1 MRTQFVICLLSA
13 LSVFAAGCY
22 DDKGNYDY
30 SDVNELVI
38 DMNHA
43 YTYAIT
49 LGETF
54 ELNPEIRFVNGE
66 GDISRLTY
74 KWYLGEDNYTQDD
87 WNTLKFRWTPEKLL
101 SNQELCLEVTD
112 PVTGIQYLAS
122 INCFVESQY
131 QDDGVMILSEEDGK
145 TRFSFVKIPAADR
158 YDDSRGRH
166 FYKYVEYKNA
176 YLTGND
182 EELPAGPLMLH
193 QHFCADDS
201 TVGQILIL
209 TENGAIDIDGKAFQK
224 DPIGELSSVFLD
236 GTYPAELGHVTD
248 AMFMARVDLVADT
261 EGRLYSRLKNT
272 SELFHSGYFFPNR
285 LSLDNEELSGCRLIP
300 APFDGI
306 KSCLVYDTDKKR
318 LLVIG
323 DSGGVSGAPD
333 AGAGHAFALAESSE
347 PSSSTPG
354 SEEAYVP
361 VNDLS
366 GIDDLL
372 WIGYSK
378 DFGVGYTLVFEKN
391 GRYYCQE
398 FELNKN
404 YSSFRFTVNSPTI
417 NEIKGLPQKP
427 DCVYAAAYKDRNPLV
442 YLAVGNQLYIYDR
455 SNPTLPV
462 KAYNAAGFRADI
474 VDMDGEGYN
483 SPWLALALSDGS
495 VLVLN
500 SWKSNEESNKFIY
513 YDSKKE
519 MIKRPERPESD
530 TEDLWEETAPVT
542 FGKIRD
548 IRFKIQ
554 PNQGWTVPRS

>member
-1 MRTQFVICLLSA
+1 MKKQLAILWLAAV
-13 LSVFAAGCY
+13 SVLAVGCY

-38 DMNHA
+38 DLNHA

-54 ELNPEIRFVNGE
+54 ELNPEIRFVNGS
-66 GDISRLTY
+66 GDMSRLTY

-87 WNTLKFRWTPEKLL
+87 WNTLHFKWTPERLM

-122 INCFVESQY
+122 ITCFVESQY
-131 QDDGVMILSEEDGK
+131 EDEGVMILSEEDGK
-145 TRFSFVKIPAADR
+145 TCFSFVKIPAADR
-158 YDDSRGRH
+158 YDDSQGRH
-166 FYKYVEYKNA
+166 FDKYVEYKNA
-176 YLTGND
+176 YRTEND
-182 EELPAGPLMLH
+182 EDLPSGAFMLH

-201 TVGQILIL
+201 TVGQILVL
-209 TENGAIDIDGKAFQK
+209 TDNGAIDIDGKAFQK

-236 GTYPAELGHVTD
+236 GSYPADFGHVTD

-285 LSLDNEELSGCRLIP
+285 LAADGEELTGCRLIP
-300 APFDGI
+300 APFGEI
-306 KSCLVYDTDKKR
+306 KSCLVYDSAKKR
-318 LLVIG
+318 LLVVG

-333 AGAGHAFALAESSE
+333 AGAGNVFVLAESNE
-347 PSSSTPG
+347 PTSSTPG
-354 SEEAYVP
+354 LEESYAP

-366 GIDDLL
+366 SVDDLL
-372 WIGYSK
+372 WIGYTK
-378 DFGVGYTLVFEKN
+378 EFGIGYTLVFEK
-391 GRYYCQE
+391 GGEYYCQE
-398 FELNKN
+398 FSLNKN
-404 YSSFRFTVNSPTI
+404 YSSFRFTVESPVI
-417 NEIKGLPQKP
+417 NRIEGLPGKP
-427 DCVYAAAYKDRNPLV
+427 DCVYSAAYKDRNPLV

-462 KAYNAAGFRADI
+462 KAYKAEGFRADI

-483 SPWLALALSDGS
+483 SPWLALALADGS

-519 MIKRPERPESD
+519 LIRRPERPDAGSGE
-530 TEDLWEETAPVT
+530 LQEETEPVT
-542 FGKIRD
+542 FGNIKD

-554 PNQGWTVPRS
+554 PNQGWSVPRS